1 MMVAPHTKTHVWR
14 IGALVLFLGLPLVLG
29 GLAIENLAEASQSDE
44 LTARKTATTK
54 AIVAQVEK
62 HRAHHTKPVDTN
74 SLYLAST
81 SASLARA
88 DVQALATRLVGE
100 AGGRVVETQL
110 VETPEQDADGTVA
123 IEVSLDI
130 DNKGLRD
137 LLYAVESGLPLL
149 TVSDLSVQPASAQ
162 GDESGAA
169 PGQLKVQM
177 SVQGHWRK
185 AAG

>member
-1 MMVAPHTKTHVWR
+1 MVSSQTKTQAWR
-14 IGALVLFLGLPLVLG
+14 IGALVLFLGVPLVLT
-29 GLAIENLAEASQSDE
+29 GLAIENLAEASQADE
-44 LTARKTATTK
+44 LAQRNATTTA
-54 AIVAQVEK
+54 AIVAQIEK
-62 HRAHHTKPVDTN
+62 HRGRHAKPVDTA

-123 IEVSLDI
+123 IEVSLEI

-162 GDESGAA
+162 GDEGGGLL
-169 PGQLKVQM
+169 GQLKVQM
-177 SVQGHWRK
+177 TVQGHWRK

>member
-1 MMVAPHTKTHVWR
+1 MVAARTKTQAWR
-14 IGALVLFLGLPLVLG
+14 IGALVLFLGLPLAAT
-29 GLAIENLAEASQSDE
+29 GLAIENFAEASQSE
-44 LTARKTATTK
+44 ALAQRKATTTA
-54 AIVAQVEK
+54 AIVAQIEK
-62 HRAHHTKPVDTN
+62 HRARHVKPVDTA

-110 VETPEQDADGTVA
+110 VETPEQDADGVVA
-123 IEVSLDI
+123 IEVSLEI

-137 LLYAVESGLPLL
+137 LLYNVESGLPLL
-149 TVSDLSVQPASAQ
+149 TVSDLSIQPASAQ
-162 GDESGAA
+162 GDEGAA
-169 PGQLKVQM
+169 TPGQLKVQM
-177 SVQGHWRK
+177 TVQGHWRK